1 MIDTVIRN
9 LVNVRYRS
17 RAIGLHAGRCR
28 RGLLVVAA
36 MVVGQSTSSALADTP
51 WPAIERFPGAEVVSA
66 ASDVAA
72 KQRRLILGPL
82 KKVRNA
88 LAPEREEFVRGTVR
102 SETYFIPDERRV
114 DAVRTWLDARLSK
127 VGETVYSCSGRTCGS
142 SNYWAN
148 TVFGERILYGPE
160 QFQSYSIVLIT
171 GPLPRYVA
179 AYVGQ
184 RGNRKIYVH
193 VEQVSVA
200 GASAPTFVN
209 LLADGGL
216 IFDDSVR
223 QIEALR
229 EYLSADQDRR
239 VAVVVHGGGA
249 LELEIALAGT
259 QQRAE
264 RVRRRLVSEGVRAN
278 GLIARGIGPLAPVSG
293 RPATRVELVALQL

>member
-1 MIDTVIRN
+1 MD
-9 LVNVRYRS
+9 LS
-17 RAIGLHAGRCR
+17 RFVSLIC
-28 RGLLVVAA
+28 LVV
-36 MVVGQSTSSALADTP
+36 STLAYAETP
-51 WPAIERFPGAEVVSA
+51 LEDYPGLEVVDTRHDDTLS
-66 ASDVAA
+66 S
-72 KQRRLILGPL
+72 RRLILGSL
-82 KKVRNA
+82 KKINN
-88 LAPEREEFVRGTVR
+88 LLEPERVEYISGTRGSMTA
-102 SETYFIPDERRV
+102 FIPNERRTDTV
-114 DAVRTWLDARLSK
+114 KKFYRDQLRIL
-127 VGETVYSCSGRTCGS
+127 GEILFECRGRTCGS

-160 QFQSYSIVLIT
+160 QFQSYSIVLIA
-171 GPLPRYVA
+171 GLLPRYVA

-216 IFDDSVR
+216 IFDDSVH

-249 LELEIALAGT
+249 LELEMALAGT